1 MILHDRSRVTVPV
14 FDAKAMILDL
24 LTNTNLMNSTNIAE
38 GYNVFTGDV
47 DPTNQ
52 SNQKYGE
59 VYTSDAWLP
68 TWDRFCAPPDDT
80 KNDMLVALIIFGDKS
95 HTDLH
100 GALALTPIIFT
111 LTLFNRT
118 SRNNANFWRPL
129 AYTSNQRSES
139 LSLNIE

>member
-1 MILHDRSRVTVPV
+1 
-14 FDAKAMILDL
+14 
-24 LTNTNLMNSTNIAE
+24 MNNANIAE

-59 VYTSDAWLP
+59 VHTGDAWLP
-68 TWDRFCAPPDDT
+68 ARDRFCAPPDAT
-80 KNDMLVALIIFGDKS
+80 KNDMPVALIIFGEKS

-118 SRNNANFWRPL
+118 SQNNANFWRPL
-129 AYTSNQRSES
+129 AYTKSWLWKEQGGQNFYKR
-139 LSLNIE
+139 